1 MREFLRRRVFGATVV
16 ATMLVLTACGNGSGG
31 DATTTAAGG
40 VETTVTT
47 SAMTETT
54 TAMSETTTANS
65 ETTSGTEGPVI
76 TVGSFNFPE
85 SVVLAE
91 IYAQALE
98 ANGYPVE
105 RNLNLGS
112 RELIFPELQ
121 AGNIDLLPEY
131 LGSAISVGFGEDAP
145 TNVDDALAK
154 LRDLFSADDVTV
166 LEPAPGQDKNVFVV
180 TGDFA
185 SSNSVS
191 TVSDLADV
199 GDITLG
205 GPPECE
211 TRETCYQGLVD
222 TYGLSNLSFESIQE
236 GSARIA
242 ALESGEIQVALLFST
257 QPVITEKGFV
267 ALGGTDE
274 IIAPESIVPVMTN
287 EVVDAYGDDMVNLI
301 NSISEKITTDVL
313 LDLNGRIELQ
323 AQNPDDV
330 ATAWLT
336 ENGFL
341 NG

>member
-1 MREFLRRRVFGATVV
+1 MREFLRRRVFGATLV
-16 ATMLVLTACGNGSGG
+16 ATVLVLTACGNGSGG

-40 VETTVTT
+40 VETTATT

-54 TAMSETTTANS
+54 SAMT

-98 ANGYPVE
+98 ANGYSIE

-185 SSNSVS
+185 SSNNVS

-211 TRETCYQGLVD
+211 TRETCFKGLVD

-242 ALESGEIQVALLFST
+242 ALESGEIDVALLFST

-267 ALGGTDE
+267 ALEGTDE
-274 IIAPESIVPVMTN
+274 IIAPESVVPVMSN